1 MLVISGDVIYRPAV
15 CAYTPETRNTNFQ
28 GRETR
33 RCYVLTLSDPVKK
46 YEPSQRL
53 WNFLVLKSS
62 SSSYPFTNLGQ
73 GGPFRSQ
80 LSYRLGVS

>member
-1 MLVISGDVIYRPAV
+1 MSPYPPVGSKPESPKLTSLKNIDKTSVVSEALTTIYL
-15 CAYTPETRNTNFQ
+15 NLQN
-28 GRETR
+28 
-33 RCYVLTLSDPVKK
+33 
-46 YEPSQRL
+46 
-53 WNFLVLKSS
+53 S